1 MLKKTSTAVKNYIG
15 FLIRFSWKPDLKW
28 TGILRKTLVA
38 AKIDKKL
45 IHDRLGSLRGSSFV
59 TRGRFLVNLCVRLGA
74 RNGIFGVTF
83 GWLSRLFGQLLASIW
98 FFFARGRSGRVPRM
112 IWDVLG
118 TLRERILVRVLVILC
133 VASVIRGV
141 LVLFQLCPKFV
152 TIPDQSLFY
161 RRCLALVCQPSV
173 AGAAAAF

>member
-1 MLKKTSTAVKNYIG
+1 
-15 FLIRFSWKPDLKW
+15 
-28 TGILRKTLVA
+28 
-38 AKIDKKL
+38 
-45 IHDRLGSLRGSSFV
+45 
-59 TRGRFLVNLCVRLGA
+59 
-74 RNGIFGVTF
+74 
-83 GWLSRLFGQLLASIW
+83 
-98 FFFARGRSGRVPRM
+98 M

-161 RRCLALVCQPSV
+161 RRCLALVCRPLV
-173 AGAAAAF
+173 AEAAAVCRYCKPDFHDLCR